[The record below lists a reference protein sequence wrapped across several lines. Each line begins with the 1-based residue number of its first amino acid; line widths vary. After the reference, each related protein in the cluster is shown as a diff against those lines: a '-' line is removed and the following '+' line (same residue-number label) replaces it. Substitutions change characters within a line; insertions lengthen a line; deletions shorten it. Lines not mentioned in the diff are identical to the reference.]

1 MDILGQIVML
11 LAGCG
16 VFMLG
21 FKLLSEHM
29 EKLAGNGLKS
39 FFNKISNNKFLG
51 LLIGMITTI
60 VIQSSSVTTVMVV
73 GFVNSGIMS
82 LIQATSVIIGAN
94 IGTTITSYLAGLS
107 AAGGIAS
114 IINYVCLACLFIGV
128 FIEMFAKNDNKKS
141 LGLVLTGLGAVFLGL
156 ETMSGSMSFMRD
168 VPEINAFIATLDNP
182 FILLFIGMVFTA
194 IVQSSSAVTSIIVLI
209 AASNPNAFG
218 GTGNAVYFLI
228 LGSNIGTCVT
238 AMISS
243 VGAST
248 NARRASLIHLLFNTF
263 GAVIFAVLLLV
274 WKNFSSTL
282 IESWITSKEWQVC
295 AFHTIFNCTCALI
308 FLPLSKYL
316 VKLSEMIV
324 KDKQDGQEKDPSEL
338 VFMDKRLAITSS
350 ISISMLKKDV
360 FRMAD
365 MSMTCLHTAFNA
377 FVKRDIMMI
386 KEIEHQNEQISK
398 LGKNI
403 TDALVYVSSHQSS
416 LEIEKQINDLHTN
429 VGDIVRIAELSEN
442 FAKYT
447 KKEVNQ
453 ELYFSEEVI
462 EKLKEMRNLLDTQFA
477 SVKSL
482 ILDENDEITI
492 DKIEELE
499 EQVDNMRRSLIS
511 DHIERLKQGKCKP
524 ENNTVFINLV
534 SNLERIGDH
543 IYYIAC

>member
-1 MDILGQIVML
+1 MEIFGQIVML

-51 LLIGMITTI
+51 VLIGMITTI

-94 IGTTITSYLAGLS
+94 IGTTITAYLAGLS

-114 IINYVCLACLFIGV
+114 IINYLCLACLFVGV
-128 FIEMFAKNDNKKS
+128 FLEMFAKNDKNKS
-141 LGLVLTGLGAVFLGL
+141 LGLILAGLGAVFLGL
-156 ETMSGSMSFMRD
+156 ETMSASMSFMRD
-168 VPEINAFIATLDNP
+168 IPAINNFIATLDNP
-182 FILLFIGMVFTA
+182 FLLLFIGMVFTA

-209 AASNPNAFG
+209 AASNQNAFG
-218 GTGNAVYFLI
+218 GSGNAVYFLI

-238 AMISS
+238 AMISG

-263 GAVIFAVLLLV
+263 GALIFTVLLLV
-274 WKNFSSTL
+274 WKGFSETL

-308 FLPLSKYL
+308 FLPLSKLL
-316 VKLSEMIV
+316 VKLSIMII
-324 KDKQDGQEKDPSEL
+324 KDKKVDETDPSEL
-338 VFMDKRLAITSS
+338 VFMDKRLVFAPS
-350 ISISMLKKDV
+350 ISISLLKKDL

-365 MSMTCLHTAFNA
+365 MSMNCLSDAFDM
-377 FVKRDIMMI
+377 FEKRDVSKITN
-386 KEIEHQNEQISK
+386 IEVQSENIAK

-403 TDALVYVSSHQSS
+403 TDALVYVSSNQNS
-416 LEIEKQINDLHTN
+416 LELEKQINDLHSN

-442 FAKYT
+442 LTKYT
-447 KKEVNQ
+447 KKEVDKDIH
-453 ELYFSEEVI
+453 FSEEI
-462 EKLKEMRNLLDTQFA
+462 LGKLKDMCNLLNTQYEL
-477 SVKSL
+477 VKTRML
-482 ILDENDEITI
+482 EENYDITPE
-492 DKIEELE
+492 KIEEYE
-499 EQVDNMRRSLIS
+499 DMVDNMRRNLIA
-511 DHIERLKQGKCKP
+511 DHIDRLKHGKCKP
-524 ENNTVFINLV
+524 ENNTIFINLV

-543 IYYIAC
+543 LYYIVK

>member
-209 AASNPNAFG
+209 AASNLNAFG

>member
-1 MDILGQIVML
+1 MEIFGQIVML

-51 LLIGMITTI
+51 LLIGMVTTI

-94 IGTTITSYLAGLS
+94 IGTTITAYLAGLS

-114 IINYVCLACLFIGV
+114 IINYLCLACLFIGV
-128 FIEMFAKNDNKKS
+128 FLEMFAKNDSRKS
-141 LGLVLTGLGAVFLGL
+141 LGLILAGLGAVFLGL
-156 ETMSGSMSFMRD
+156 ETMSASMSFMRD
-168 VPEINAFIATLDNP
+168 IPEINNFIAALDNP
-182 FILLFIGMVFTA
+182 FLLLFIGIAFTA

-209 AASNPNAFG
+209 AASNQNAFG
-218 GTGNAVYFLI
+218 GSGNAAYFLI

-248 NARRASLIHLLFNTF
+248 NARRASLIHLMFNTF
-263 GAVIFAVLLLV
+263 GSIIFTIIMLV
-274 WKNFSSTL
+274 WKGFSETV
-282 IESWITSKEWQVC
+282 IESWITSKEWQIC
-295 AFHTIFNCTCALI
+295 AFHTIFNCTCAII

-316 VKLSEMIV
+316 VKLSTLII
-324 KDKQDGQEKDPSEL
+324 KDKKEENDPSEL
-338 VFMDKRLAITSS
+338 VFMDKRLTVAPS
-350 ISISMLKKDV
+350 ISISMLKKDI

-365 MSMTCLHTAFNA
+365 MSMDCLHDAFDM
-377 FVKRDIMMI
+377 FIKRDTLKIN
-386 KEIEHQNEQISK
+386 KIEKQNETISK

-403 TDALVYVSSHQSS
+403 TDALVYLSYNQSS
-416 LEIEKQINDLHTN
+416 FEIEKQINDLHN
-429 VGDIVRIAELSEN
+429 NIGDIVRIAELSEN
-442 FAKYT
+442 LIKYT
-447 KKEVNQ
+447 KKEVDQ
-453 ELYFSEEVI
+453 DIQFSEEVI
-462 EKLKEMRNLLDTQFA
+462 EKLNQMCCLLDKQYEL
-477 SVKSL
+477 VKD
-482 ILDENDEITI
+482 II
-492 DKIEELE
+492 LE
-499 EQVDNMRRSLIS
+499 ENTNININKVEEYEEMVDNMRRNLIA

-524 ENNTVFINLV
+524 ENNTIFINLV

-543 IYYIAC
+543 LYYIVK